1 MVQAGGAPGGRGGLS
16 RGPRSDSFPLR
27 PPGGSFRSV
36 PSLGDLMLTYGVSYY
51 PDSDD
56 SHAPGSSLDL
66 SPELPIG
73 ALGCF
78 LTTFSGI
85 SQGRLQLHMTSHPPP
100 ILLPPL
106 LLVLL
111 LNKGYHP
118 QPNPSPAPL
127 VLTPEQFQSHSLSS
141 VSLPHHPGPCAFLSH
156 LDGVGSLSPR
166 IRPSWPLASSSGP
179 L

>member
-16 RGPRSDSFPLR
+16 RGPRLTPSPT
-27 PPGGSFRSV
+27 PGGSFCSV

-56 SHAPGSSLDL
+56 SQAPGSSLDL
-66 SPELPIG
+66 SPELPTG

-78 LTTFSGI
+78 LTAFSGL
-85 SQGRLQLHMTSHPPP
+85 SQGHLQLHVASHPPP

-111 LNKGYHP
+111 LNEGHHP
-118 QPNPSPAPL
+118 QPSPSPAPL

-141 VSLPHHPGPCAFLSH
+141 VSLPRHP
-156 LDGVGSLSPR
+156 SP
-166 IRPSWPLASSSGP
+166 
-179 L
+179 